1 MLMTEEDESRTAYW
15 RYSGG
20 GDHGGSRTRTVHRS
34 NSGVRRATLKPEPQ
48 HGKQIWS
55 QGWEH
60 KAARQVVLMIGADIV
75 VSKMRSFRGS
85 KTRPAARP
93 VNW

>member
-1 MLMTEEDESRTAYW
+1 MDQLSWPLHVRVSEN
-15 RYSGG
+15 
-20 GDHGGSRTRTVHRS
+20 TVHWS
-34 NSGVRRATLKPEPQ
+34 SFGVRRATLKPELE

-60 KAARQVVLMIGADIV
+60 KAAQQVIQMIGADIV
-75 VSKMRSFRGS
+75 VPKKWSFCGS